1 MGFKQ
6 GIRALLFF
14 TATLASVHTPAAV
27 LENLYQVQLTQEEGQ
42 SRNDALRAATVLMFQ
57 RLAGNDLDVQRE
69 PIVKALEFP
78 QELMSRI
85 GTADDDQLRIQFEP
99 AALSRV
105 LTQAGQAQLG
115 PNRPGIVLWAVEAGE
130 LGDRPLSPVSP
141 QALLLKQAA
150 QHRGVALSFP
160 LGDLQDMGLI
170 SEQVIRQADRDKL
183 LEASERYPVEG
194 TLALVV
200 SGAEDNTELQWNL
213 WLNEEHRSGRTRGT
227 ATEAADELMQEL
239 ANQVFSQYAIPA
251 AAAGAHT
258 EWQLQVDGVDGVA
271 AYSGL
276 MGMLRRLGTQQQPQI
291 LEIEADRVVLKVSF
305 PGTEEQLERML
316 NLDMR
321 LQRVPEPVPQPE
333 PQPQPQPEP
342 AMLPGLDDELGAA
355 EPVSDAT
362 ASPDTAAEPV
372 ADETV
377 TEPATPLQEE
387 PELATPALPAEPEL
401 PTLYFR
407 WRG

>member
-14 TATLASVHTPAAV
+14 TATLASVHAPAAV

-42 SRNDALRAATVLMFQ
+42 SRNDALREATVLMLQ
-57 RLAGNDLDVQRE
+57 RLAGPDLDLQRE
-69 PIVKALEFP
+69 PITRALESP

-85 GTADDDQLRIQFEP
+85 GTADEDQLRIQFEP
-99 AALSRV
+99 SAVARV

-170 SEQVIRQADRDKL
+170 NEQVIRQADRDKL

-200 SGAEDNTELQWNL
+200 SGADDNTELQWNL
-213 WLNEEHRSGRTRGT
+213 WLNDQHTSGRASGG
-227 ATEAADELMQEL
+227 AAQAADELMQEL
-239 ANQVFSQYAIPA
+239 ANLVFSQYAIPA
-251 AAAGAHT
+251 ATAGEYT

-291 LEIEADRVVLKVSF
+291 LAIEGDRVMLKVSF

-316 NLDMR
+316 DLDMR
-321 LQRVPEPVPQPE
+321 LQRVPAPVAEPESQPE
-333 PQPQPQPEP
+333 PQPEP
-342 AMLPGLDDELGAA
+342 AIVPGLDDEELGA
-355 EPVSDAT
+355 EESGSDA
-362 ASPDTAAEPV
+362 AANPDAV
-372 ADETV
+372 S
-377 TEPATPLQEE
+377 EPA
-387 PELATPALPAEPEL
+387 L